1 MATPAVSRPTQRN
14 TTPPRPSI
22 SPLSTASKDLKSS
35 PIASRDATVQDVDA
49 QLNSEFDNYNA
60 VGAGDLADLGDG
72 HDDRSSSLS
81 DPEDDE
87 EQQNGTIDDAA
98 GEEEELAAH
107 RSLEVD
113 SEAETE
119 RLEQT
124 PQKLRRQ
131 VDALGRTPSKLS
143 HAATAEEDLS
153 DPPSPLPT
161 GAGAASSTSTIATIG
176 QKRKRSDSAESSLT
190 SAESNLGESP
200 RKRSHG
206 LNTDVLADAEE
217 TVEDVEQSTEAA
229 EQVEDPPTLDEERP
243 APSIPTKG
251 MKGRKGKQKR
261 KRQTDVAEEAEP
273 QPPTEQPTEAE
284 EEPENPAKTEEDLKA
299 KKEASSIY
307 EDVAKQF
314 RAFREK
320 LCNERLATITSEL
333 HLLSQPNCMH
343 PEYQRQIACVDARS
357 HKQKS
362 EAHAYYNYR
371 LRSTR
376 DRTLGDRSQLHSQ
389 YFQSV
394 RDLREDVLCKLGEDW
409 YAIQKERR
417 QSNQEMDDA
426 YIYKFP
432 TDKKAQ
438 IMQQKRYNREVSVL
452 SGMAKYVGFPAAP
465 DISGVDGESFEDD
478 LKAMKISH
486 NRPATHFQPAPVPQ
500 QPLPQQ
506 AAPRTVFLP
515 GPTTSRFAQNER
527 LAHEQ
532 FIEQNP
538 WARPQAPI
546 HHAHGS
552 TPGISHTPDWAEP
565 SAGTHHGPST
575 RNLIRNLSGQY
586 LNSSPLGTPIPAHR
600 QVLGDAALERI
611 SLLYQHQQSPGMAV
625 PKQRQNGAELTG
637 FRNISNLSGAST
649 IDAPLPHDTSSA
661 DVIKRNVPVQQVFD
675 TSQLHAGR
683 QHQEVLHAAG
693 FRPQE
698 ALGAFGTPAPLSS
711 SAAAGMKFVP

>member
-1 MATPAVSRPTQRN
+1 MATPAVSRPTQRT

-22 SPLSTASKDLKSS
+22 SPLSTASKNPKSS
-35 PIASRDATVQDVDA
+35 PIATRDATVQDVDA

-60 VGAGDLADLGDG
+60 IGAGDLADLGDG

-87 EQQNGTIDDAA
+87 EQQNGMIDDDVV
-98 GEEEELAAH
+98 GEEGELAAH

-124 PQKLRRQ
+124 PQKLRKQ

-143 HAATAEEDLS
+143 HAATAEEELS
-153 DPPSPLPT
+153 DPPSPLPI
-161 GAGAASSTSTIATIG
+161 GAGAASSTSTVATVG

-190 SAESNLGESP
+190 SAESDLGESP
-200 RKRSHG
+200 RKRSHEM
-206 LNTDVLADAEE
+206 NTDVLAEADE
-217 TVEDVEQSTEAA
+217 TVEDVEQCTEMA
-229 EQVEDPPTLDEERP
+229 ERAQDPPTLDEERP
-243 APSIPTKG
+243 APPIPTKG
-251 MKGRKGKQKR
+251 IKGRKGKQKP
-261 KRQTDVAEEAEP
+261 KRQTDVVEEAEP

-343 PEYQRQIACVDARS
+343 PEYQRQVACVDVRL

-394 RDLREDVLCKLGEDW
+394 RDLREDVLYKLGEDW

-417 QSNQEMDDA
+417 QSHQEKDDA

-465 DISGVDGESFEDD
+465 DINGVDGESFEDD

-486 NRPATHFQPAPVPQ
+486 NRPATHFQPAPAPQ

-515 GPTTSRFAQNER
+515 GPISGSTTSRFAQNER

-546 HHAHGS
+546 HTHGS

-586 LNSSPLGTPIPAHR
+586 LQNSSPLGTPIPAHR
-600 QVLGDAALERI
+600 QVLGDAVPERI
-611 SLLYQHQQSPGMAV
+611 SLLYQHQRSPGMAV

-649 IDAPLPHDTSSA
+649 IDAPLPHDSSA
-661 DVIKRNVPVQQVFD
+661 DARKQNVPAQQVFD

-698 ALGAFGTPAPLSS
+698 APGAFGTPAPL
-711 SAAAGMKFVP
+711 AGMKFVP